1 MTEINEIRQQLR
13 QEYGKINGESDVP
26 LESPA
31 MYADWLEAKLAAL
44 ILETS
49 KNKTNA
55 QTTPKTSVP
64 VND

>member
-31 MYADWLEAKLAAL
+31 MYADWLEIKLAFL
-44 ILETS
+44 IFLNIKKQS
-49 KNKTNA
+49 
-55 QTTPKTSVP
+55 
-64 VND
+64 

>member
-31 MYADWLEAKLAAL
+31 MYADWLEAKLAA
-44 ILETS
+44 IIIETS
-49 KNKTNA
+49 K
-55 QTTPKTSVP
+55 QQQH
-64 VND
+64 VNRRSICNPNT